1 VVGGVRDR
9 RSAALRTIAA
19 TATTGAMGLSR
30 TLGRATA
37 SSTKAAAIAAVSG
50 LSLSAGM
57 LDGDLKRNL
66 LMADGHIHG
75 QKAGFS

>member
-37 SSTKAAAIAAVSG
+37 SSTKAAAVSG